1 MHGTATVWSPW
12 TGVQPALLRNVL
24 GFCVFVLAYYA
35 AYDLGMSFSPQLSA
49 PFWFPDAVLLCALLC
64 VRQSWWWLLLLAT
77 LPIRLLT
84 NVPPGS
90 GTGFLLAVYLNDC
103 GKAVLS
109 AWLLRRYLADPFR
122 FMSIRDFAVYFGI
135 AVLLSPALSALGGAA
150 ARGAIGHDFWPAWE
164 QWFLGNVMATLILT
178 PILFYWVVRPPNPS
192 TFSTWRTIEALAI
205 VVGLLVSL
213 SLAFDPNAL
222 PQAFTESRYY
232 APMPFI
238 VWAAVRFR
246 VHGATGAVALL
257 TLFVVSAAVDH
268 SGSFA
273 GMTPT
278 EAASQLQHFLLLRAA
293 PLYLVAVV
301 IEQTLRANDS
311 LKESEARFRNLA
323 NHAPVMIWISDADG
337 RCEFVN
343 QQWLQF
349 TGMSLEEF
357 RGNGWMRMLHP
368 DEFDD
373 TFQNYLTKV
382 RTRQPYER
390 ELRWRRHDG
399 EFRWVSTRAQPRFSV
414 GGEFLGFVGSTVDVT
429 DRRQQEA
436 ALKRS
441 EARYRDVVES
451 QSSFVCRFLPDATLT
466 FVNSSWCAFLGR
478 SRVELS
484 GTNFFELL
492 PRAART
498 AARQAM
504 AQALFSSGSAEWEC
518 EVARSDGT
526 RGWHHWVCHALE
538 GEPRELQA
546 IGYDVTDLKRAE
558 ESGRQL
564 AHAARFAALGEL
576 TAMVAHEINQPLC
589 AILSNAEAGEI
600 MLRSGD
606 PPLDELKNIF
616 ADIKQDDLRADAAI
630 RSIRSL
636 MQRRDFSARRVNL
649 AQIVDHVH
657 KLVAGDAL
665 HRRVAIRCDVA
676 ADLPDIMG
684 DRSHLEQVLVILMVN
699 GMDAMKETPENQ
711 REITV
716 SVMRVGEQQVEIA
729 VRDRGH
735 GIAPQNMPQLFDS
748 LFTTKPDGM
757 GLGLSIARSMIS
769 AHGGRIW
776 AENAG
781 GGGAIFHFTLNL
793 APPLADS

>member
-1 MHGTATVWSPW
+1 VHGTATVWSPW
-12 TGVQPALLRNVL
+12 NGVQPALLRNVL
-24 GFCVFVLAYYA
+24 GFCVFLAAYYA

-49 PFWFPDAVLLCALLC
+49 PFWFPDSVLLCALLC
-64 VRQSWWWLLLLAT
+64 TRQSWWWLLLLAT

-84 NVPPGS
+84 NVSPGS
-90 GTGFLLAVYLNDC
+90 GLGFLLAVYLNDC
-103 GKAVLS
+103 SKAALS
-109 AWLLRRYLADPFR
+109 AWLLQRFMPDRFR
-122 FMSIRDFAVYFGI
+122 FTSIRDFAVYFGV
-135 AVLLSPALSALGGAA
+135 AVLLSPALSAVGGAA
-150 ARGAIGHDFWPAWE
+150 ARGAVGHEFWPAWE
-164 QWFLGNVMATLILT
+164 QWFLGNVMAGLIVT

-192 TFSTWRTIEALAI
+192 TFTTWRVIEATAI
-205 VVGLLVSL
+205 VIGLLVSL

-257 TLFVVSAAVDH
+257 TLFVVAAAVEH

-273 GMTPT
+273 GMTPS

-301 IEQTLRANDS
+301 IEQSLRAADS

-349 TGMSLEEF
+349 TGMTLEDF
-357 RGNGWMRMLHP
+357 RGNGWTRMLHP
-368 DEFDD
+368 EEFDD
-373 TFQNYLTKV
+373 TLQNYLTRV
-382 RTRQPYER
+382 RTREPYER
-390 ELRWRRHDG
+390 ELRLRRHDG
-399 EFRWVSTRAQPRFSV
+399 EFRWVLTRGQPRFGI
-414 GGEFLGFVGSTVDVT
+414 GGEFMGFVGSTVDVT

-478 SRVELS
+478 GRLELS

-492 PRAART
+492 PRTARN

-504 AQALFSSGSAEWEC
+504 AQALASAGSAEWEC
-518 EVARSDGT
+518 EVVLADGS
-526 RGWHHWVCHALE
+526 RGWQQWVCHALE

-546 IGYDVTDLKRAE
+546 IGYDVTDRKRAE
-558 ESGRQL
+558 ESRQQL

-600 MLRSGD
+600 MLRSGE
-606 PPLDELKNIF
+606 PPLEELKNIF

-636 MQRRDFSARRVNL
+636 MQRREFVPRRVNL
-649 AQIVDHVH
+649 AQIIGHVH

-665 HRRVAIRCDVA
+665 HRRVSIRCDVA
-676 ADLPDIMG
+676 ADLTEVLG

-699 GMDAMKETPENQ
+699 GMDAMKETPENL
-711 REITV
+711 RELSV
-716 SVMRVGEQQVEIA
+716 SAIRVGEQQVEIA

-735 GIAPQNMPQLFDS
+735 GIAQANMPQLFDS
-748 LFTTKPDGM
+748 FFTTKSDGM
-757 GLGLSIARSMIS
+757 GLGLSIARTMIN

-776 AENAG
+776 AENVA

-793 APPLADS
+793 APQLTDA